1 MIKNMK
7 QSRNTQITRISLVG
21 IGANAVI
28 ATFKVIVGLLSNS
41 VAVLLD
47 AVNNVTDA
55 LSSAITI
62 IGVKLAG
69 RKPDSKHPFGYG
81 RVEYFSAILVAGII
95 FTAGVSSMVES
106 VKAIIHPEQT
116 SFTWV
121 SVMVIVVAIVGK
133 LLLGRYFQHRGKALN
148 SDALVASGLEAS
160 YDAVLSAST
169 LLGAA
174 VSMLW
179 NINIDGYV
187 GFVISAF
194 IIKTGIETLLDP
206 LGKVVG
212 KKVQGE
218 LASAIK
224 SKVAEVPGVLGAY
237 DLILHD
243 YGPDK
248 AIGSIHIEVSDT
260 LSSHQ
265 IQKICRTVS
274 SLVYSE
280 FKAVMTVGV
289 YVMNDTDSDVIAIRE
304 DIRQMAMSQD
314 GVQQM
319 HGFFIDEEE
328 IAFDIVVSFDHDAQA
343 ICRWLEEQITMKYPG
358 KNIHITI
365 DTNYSG

>member
-1 MIKNMK
+1 MK
-7 QSRNTQITRISLVG
+7 QSRNKQITKVSIVG

-28 ATFKVIVGLLSNS
+28 ATFKVFVGLLSNS

-47 AVNNVTDA
+47 AVNNVSDA

-95 FTAGVSSMVES
+95 FAAGISSMIES
-106 VKAIIHPEQT
+106 VKAIIHPEPI

-133 LLLGRYFQHRGKALN
+133 LILGRFFKVRGKVLN

-169 LLGAA
+169 LLGAT

-187 GFVISAF
+187 GVVISGF

-212 KKVQGE
+212 KRVQGE

-224 SKVAEVPGVLGAY
+224 SKVTEVPGVLGAY

-243 YGPDK
+243 YGPDT
-248 AIGSIHIEVSDT
+248 AIGSIHIELSNT
-260 LSSHQ
+260 LPSYQ
-265 IQKICRTVS
+265 IHKICHRVAA
-274 SLVYSE
+274 LVYSE
-280 FKAVMTVGV
+280 FKVVVTVGI
-289 YVMNDTDSDVIAIRE
+289 YVMNDTDPEVISMRE
-304 DIRQMAMSQD
+304 NIRQMAMSKD
-314 GVQQM
+314 GVQQL
-319 HGFFIDEEE
+319 HGFFVDDNE
-328 IAFDIVVSFDHDAQA
+328 IAFDIVVAFDHDASA
-343 ICRWLEEQITMKYPG
+343 ISQWLDEQIKKEYPD
-358 KNIHITI
+358 KKVHITI

>member
-1 MIKNMK
+1 MK
-7 QSRNTQITRISLVG
+7 QNRNTQITRVSIVG

-28 ATFKVIVGLLSNS
+28 AAFKVVVGLLSNS

-47 AVNNVTDA
+47 AVNNVSDA

-69 RKPDSKHPFGYG
+69 RKPDSRHPFGYG

-95 FTAGVSSMVES
+95 FAAGVSSTIES
-106 VKAIIHPEQT
+106 VKAIIHPEPT
-116 SFTWV
+116 LFTWG

-133 LLLGRYFQHRGKALN
+133 LVLGRYFQVRGKALN

-169 LLGAA
+169 LVGAA

-179 NINIDGYV
+179 DINIDGYIGV
-187 GFVISAF
+187 VISAF

-212 KKVQGE
+212 KRVQGE
-218 LASAIK
+218 LATAIK
-224 SKVAEVPGVLGAY
+224 GKVTEVPGVLGAY

-248 AIGSIHIEVSDT
+248 ALGSIHIEVSDT
-260 LSSHQ
+260 LPSHQ
-265 IQKICRTVS
+265 IQKICRRVS
-274 SLVYSE
+274 AIIYSE
-280 FKAVMTVGV
+280 FKASVTVGI
-289 YVMNDTDSDVIAIRE
+289 YVMNDTDPEVIAIRE
-304 DIRQMAMSQD
+304 DIRQIAMSQD

-319 HGFFIDEEE
+319 HGFFVDDEE
-328 IAFDIVVSFDHDAQA
+328 IAFDIVVSFDHDAPS
-343 ICRWLEEQITMKYPG
+343 ISHWLVEQITMKYPG
-358 KNIHITI
+358 KKVKITI
-365 DTNYSG
+365 DTNYAG

>member
-1 MIKNMK
+1 MK
-7 QSRNTQITRISLVG
+7 QSRNTRITKVSIVG

-47 AVNNVTDA
+47 AVNNVSDA

-95 FTAGVSSMVES
+95 FAAGVSSMVES
-106 VKAIIHPEQT
+106 VKAIMHPEQT

-133 LLLGRYFQHRGKALN
+133 LLLGRYFQIRGKVLN

-160 YDAVLSAST
+160 YDAALSAST
-169 LLGAA
+169 LAGAA

-179 NINIDGYV
+179 DINIDGYI
-187 GFVISAF
+187 GIVISAF

-212 KKVQGE
+212 KRVQGE
-218 LASAIK
+218 LATAIK

-243 YGPDK
+243 YGPDT

-260 LSSHQ
+260 LPSHQ
-265 IQKICRTVS
+265 IHKICHHVAA
-274 SLVYSE
+274 LVYSE
-280 FKAVMTVGV
+280 FKAVVTVGI
-289 YVMNDTDSDVIAIRE
+289 YVLNDTNPDVVAMRE
-304 DIRQMAMSQD
+304 EIRQMAMSQE

-319 HGFFIDEEE
+319 HGFFVDDEE
-328 IAFDIVVSFDHDAQA
+328 IAFDVVVSFDHDAHA
-343 ICRWLEEQITMKYPG
+343 ISHWLKEQITKKYPG
-358 KNIHITI
+358 KKVNITI

>member
-1 MIKNMK
+1 MKSMK
-7 QSRNTQITRISLVG
+7 QSRNNQITKVSIVG

-47 AVNNVTDA
+47 AVNNVSDA

-62 IGVKLAG
+62 LGVKLAG
-69 RKPDSKHPFGYG
+69 RKPNSKHPFGYG

-95 FTAGVSSMVES
+95 FAAGVSSMIES

-121 SVMVIVVAIVGK
+121 SVMVIIVTIAGK
-133 LLLGRYFQHRGKALN
+133 LILGSYFKVRGKALN

-160 YDAVLSAST
+160 YDAMLSAAT

-174 VSMLW
+174 VSMIW
-179 NINIDGYV
+179 SISIDGYIGV
-187 GFVISAF
+187 IISAF

-212 KKVQGE
+212 NRVQGE
-218 LASAIK
+218 LATAIK
-224 SKVAEVPGVLGAY
+224 SKVNEVPGVLGAY

-243 YGPDK
+243 YGPDT
-248 AIGSIHIEVSDT
+248 AIGSIHIEVADT
-260 LSSHQ
+260 TPSYQ
-265 IQKICRTVS
+265 IQKICRRVS
-274 SLVYSE
+274 GLIYSE
-280 FKAVMTVGV
+280 FKAVVTVGI
-289 YVMNDTDSDVIAIRE
+289 YVSNNTNPEVKAMRD
-304 DIRQMAMSQD
+304 DIRQMAMTQD

-319 HGFFIDEEE
+319 HGFFVDDEE
-328 IAFDIVVSFDHDAQA
+328 IAFDIVVSFDHDAPA
-343 ICRWLEEQITMKYPG
+343 ICHWLEEQITLKYPG
-358 KNIHITI
+358 RKVSVTV
-365 DTNYSG
+365 DTNYSGK

>member
-1 MIKNMK
+1 MK
-7 QSRNTQITRISLVG
+7 QSRNNQITKVSIVG

-28 ATFKVIVGLLSNS
+28 AAFKVIVGLLSNS

-47 AVNNVTDA
+47 AVNNVSDA

-62 IGVKLAG
+62 IGIKLAG

-81 RVEYFSAILVAGII
+81 RVEYFSAIVVAGII
-95 FTAGVSSMVES
+95 FAAGVSSMIES
-106 VKAIIHPEQT
+106 AKAIIHPKQT

-121 SVMVIVVAIVGK
+121 SIMVIVVAIVGK
-133 LLLGRYFQHRGKALN
+133 LILGRYFKIRGKALN

-160 YDAVLSAST
+160 YDAVLSAAT
-169 LLGAA
+169 LLSAA
-174 VSMLW
+174 VSMFW
-179 NINIDGYV
+179 SINIDGYIGV
-187 GFVISAF
+187 VISAF

-212 KKVQGE
+212 NRVQGE
-218 LASAIK
+218 LATAIK
-224 SKVAEVPGVLGAY
+224 SKVTEVPGVLGAY

-260 LSSHQ
+260 LPSHQ
-265 IQKICRTVS
+265 VHKICHHVAA
-274 SLVYSE
+274 LIYSE
-280 FKAVMTVGV
+280 FKAVMTVGI
-289 YVMNDTDSDVIAIRE
+289 YVLNDTDPEVIAIRE

-319 HGFFIDEEE
+319 HGFFVDDDE
-328 IAFDIVVSFDHDAQA
+328 IAFDIVVSFNQDAPA
-343 ICRWLEEQITMKYPG
+343 ICHWLKEQITMKYPG
-358 KNIHITI
+358 KKVKITI

>member
-1 MIKNMK
+1 MK
-7 QSRNTQITRISLVG
+7 QSRNNQITKVSIVG

-28 ATFKVIVGLLSNS
+28 AAFKVIVGLLSNS

-47 AVNNVTDA
+47 AINNVSDA

-69 RKPDSKHPFGYG
+69 KKPDSKHPFGYG

-95 FTAGVSSMVES
+95 FAAGVSSMIES
-106 VKAIIHPEQT
+106 VKAILNPEPT

-133 LLLGRYFQHRGKALN
+133 LILGRYFQNRGKVLN
-148 SDALVASGLEAS
+148 SDALVASGLDAS
-160 YDAVLSAST
+160 FDAVLSAAT

-174 VSMLW
+174 VSMIW
-179 NINIDGYV
+179 SINIDGYIGV
-187 GFVISAF
+187 IISAF

-212 KKVQGE
+212 KRVQGD
-218 LASAIK
+218 LATAIK

-243 YGPDK
+243 YGPDT
-248 AIGSIHIEVSDT
+248 AIGSIHVEVSDT

-265 IQKICRTVS
+265 IQKICRRVS
-274 SLVYSE
+274 ALIYSE
-280 FKAVMTVGV
+280 FKAVMTVGI
-289 YVMNDTDSDVIAIRE
+289 YVMNDTDPEVIAMRE
-304 DIRQMAMSQD
+304 DIRKIAMSQE
-314 GVQQM
+314 GVQQI
-319 HGFFIDEEE
+319 HGFFVDEEE
-328 IAFDIVVSFDHDAQA
+328 IAFDIVVSFDHDAPA
-343 ICRWLEEQITMKYPG
+343 ICHWLEEQIVEKYPG
-358 KNIHITI
+358 KKVRITT

>member
-1 MIKNMK
+1 M
-7 QSRNTQITRISLVG
+7 G

-28 ATFKVIVGLLSNS
+28 AAFKVMVGLLSNS

-47 AVNNVTDA
+47 AINNVSDA

-95 FTAGVSSMVES
+95 FAAGVSSMIES
-106 VKAIIHPEQT
+106 AKAVIHPEPT

-133 LLLGRYFQHRGKALN
+133 LLLGRYFQMRGKVLN

-160 YDAVLSAST
+160 YDAVLSAAT

-174 VSMLW
+174 VSMIW
-179 NINIDGYV
+179 GINMDGYIGV
-187 GFVISAF
+187 VISAF

-212 KKVQGE
+212 KRVQGE
-218 LASAIK
+218 LATAIK
-224 SKVAEVPGVLGAY
+224 GKVAEVPGVLGAY

-243 YGPDK
+243 YGPD
-248 AIGSIHIEVSDT
+248 AAFGSIHIEVSDKQP
-260 LSSHQ
+260 SHQ
-265 IQKICRTVS
+265 VQKICRSVS
-274 SLVYSE
+274 ALIYSE
-280 FKAVMTVGV
+280 FKAVMTVGI
-289 YVMNDTDSDVIAIRE
+289 YVSNETDPEVMAMRE
-304 DIRQMAMSQD
+304 DIRQLAMSQE
-314 GVQQM
+314 GVQQL
-319 HGFFIDEEE
+319 HGFFVDENE
-328 IAFDIVVSFDHDAQA
+328 IAFDIVVSFDHDAPA
-343 ICRWLEEQITMKYPG
+343 ICHWLEEQINKKYPG
-358 KNIHITI
+358 KQVRITI
-365 DTNYSG
+365 DTNFSE

>member
-1 MIKNMK
+1 MK
-7 QSRNTQITRISLVG
+7 QNRNNQITKVSIVG
-21 IGANAVI
+21 IGANALL
-28 ATFKVIVGLLSNS
+28 AAFKVVVGLLSNS

-81 RVEYFSAILVAGII
+81 RVEYFSAIIVAGII
-95 FTAGVSSMVES
+95 FAAGVSSMVES

-116 SFTWV
+116 SFTWI
-121 SVMVIVVAIVGK
+121 SVMVIIVAIVGK
-133 LLLGRYFQHRGKALN
+133 LILGRYFQIRGKSLN

-160 YDAVLSAST
+160 YDAVLSAAT

-179 NINIDGYV
+179 DINIDGYIGV
-187 GFVISAF
+187 VISAF

-212 KKVQGE
+212 KRVQGD
-218 LASAIK
+218 LATAIK

-237 DLILHD
+237 DLVLHD

-248 AIGSIHIEVSDT
+248 AIGSIHIEVPDT
-260 LSSHQ
+260 LPPYQ
-265 IQKICRTVS
+265 IQKVCRSVS
-274 SLVYSE
+274 ALIYSE
-280 FKAVMTVGV
+280 FKAVMTVGI
-289 YVMNDTDSDVIAIRE
+289 YVSNNSDPEVIAIRE
-304 DIRQMAMSQD
+304 DVRQMAMSQD

-319 HGFFIDEEE
+319 HGFFVDNEEM
-328 IAFDIVVSFDHDAQA
+328 AFDIVVSFDHDASA
-343 ICRWLEEQITMKYPG
+343 ICHRLKEQIEMKYPG
-358 KNIHITI
+358 KNVHITI

>member
-1 MIKNMK
+1 MK
-7 QSRNTQITRISLVG
+7 KTRNNQITKVSIVG
-21 IGANAVI
+21 IGANALI

-47 AVNNVTDA
+47 AINNVSDA

-62 IGVKLAG
+62 VGVKLAG

-81 RVEYFSAILVAGII
+81 RVEYFSAILIAGII

-106 VKAIIHPEQT
+106 IKAVINPEQT

-133 LLLGRYFQHRGKALN
+133 LILGYYFKVRGKALN
-148 SDALVASGLEAS
+148 SDALVASGLDAS
-160 YDAVLSAST
+160 YDAILSAST

-179 NINIDGYV
+179 DINIDGYI
-187 GFVISAF
+187 GIAISAF

-212 KKVQGE
+212 KKVQGD
-218 LASAIK
+218 LATAIK
-224 SKVAEVPGVLGAY
+224 TKVSELPDVLGAY

-248 AIGSIHIEVSDT
+248 AIGSVHIEVSDK

-265 IQKICRTVS
+265 IQKICRRVS
-274 SLVYSE
+274 ALVYSE
-280 FKAVMTVGV
+280 FKIVVTVGI
-289 YVMNDTDSDVIAIRE
+289 YVMNDTDREVIAMRE

-319 HGFFIDEEE
+319 HGFFVDDEE
-328 IAFDIVVSFDHDAQA
+328 IAFDVVISFDHDAPS
-343 ICRWLEEQITMKYPG
+343 ICHWLEKQIMSKYPG
-358 KNIHITI
+358 RTIHITT
-365 DTNYSG
+365 DTNYTG

>member
-1 MIKNMK
+1 MK
-7 QSRNTQITRISLVG
+7 QSRNNQITKVSIVG

-28 ATFKVIVGLLSNS
+28 AAFKVIVGLLSNS

-47 AVNNVTDA
+47 AVNNVSDA

-62 IGVKLAG
+62 IGIKLAG

-81 RVEYFSAILVAGII
+81 RVEYFSAIVVAGII
-95 FTAGVSSMVES
+95 FAAGVSSMIES
-106 VKAIIHPEQT
+106 AKAIIHPKQT

-121 SVMVIVVAIVGK
+121 SIMVIVVAIVGK
-133 LLLGRYFQHRGKALN
+133 LILGRYFKIRGKALN

-160 YDAVLSAST
+160 YDAVLSAAT
-169 LLGAA
+169 LLSAA
-174 VSMLW
+174 VSMFW
-179 NINIDGYV
+179 SINIDGYIGV
-187 GFVISAF
+187 VISAF

-212 KKVQGE
+212 NRVQGE
-218 LASAIK
+218 LATAIK
-224 SKVAEVPGVLGAY
+224 SKVTEVPGVLGAY

-260 LSSHQ
+260 LPSHQ
-265 IQKICRTVS
+265 VHKICHHVAA
-274 SLVYSE
+274 LIYSE
-280 FKAVMTVGV
+280 FKAVMTVGI
-289 YVMNDTDSDVIAIRE
+289 YVLNDTDPEVIAIRE

-319 HGFFIDEEE
+319 HGFFVDDEE
-328 IAFDIVVSFDHDAQA
+328 IAFDIVVSFNQDAPT
-343 ICRWLEEQITMKYPG
+343 ICHWLKEQITMKYPG
-358 KNIHITI
+358 KKVKITI

>member
-1 MIKNMK
+1 MK
-7 QSRNTQITRISLVG
+7 QSRNSQITKVSVVG

-47 AVNNVTDA
+47 AINNVSDA

-95 FTAGVSSMVES
+95 FAAGASSMVES
-106 VKAIIHPEQT
+106 ITTVIHPEPT

-121 SVMVIVVAIVGK
+121 SVLVIVVAIVGK
-133 LLLGRYFQHRGKALN
+133 LVLGRYFKVRGEALN

-160 YDAVLSAST
+160 YDAILSAST
-169 LLGAA
+169 LVGAA
-174 VSMLW
+174 VSILW
-179 NINIDGYV
+179 NINIDGYI
-187 GFVISAF
+187 GIVISAF
-194 IIKTGIETLLDP
+194 IIKTGVETLLDP

-218 LASAIK
+218 LANAIR
-224 SKVAEVPGVLGAY
+224 SKVTELPGVLGAY

-243 YGPDK
+243 YGPDT
-248 AIGSIHIEVSDT
+248 AIGSIHIEVSDK
-260 LSSHQ
+260 LPSYQ
-265 IQKICRTVS
+265 IQKLCRRVA

-280 FKAVMTVGV
+280 FKAVVTVGI
-289 YVMNDTDSDVIAIRE
+289 YVMNDTDPGVVAMRE
-304 DIRQMAMSQD
+304 DIRQMAMSQE
-314 GVQQM
+314 GVQQL
-319 HGFFIDEEE
+319 HGFFVDEEE
-328 IAFDIVVSFDHDAQA
+328 IAFDVVISFDHDAHA
-343 ICRWLEEQITMKYPG
+343 ICGWLEKQITIKYPG
-358 KNIHITI
+358 KKVHIVV
-365 DTNYSG
+365 DTKYS